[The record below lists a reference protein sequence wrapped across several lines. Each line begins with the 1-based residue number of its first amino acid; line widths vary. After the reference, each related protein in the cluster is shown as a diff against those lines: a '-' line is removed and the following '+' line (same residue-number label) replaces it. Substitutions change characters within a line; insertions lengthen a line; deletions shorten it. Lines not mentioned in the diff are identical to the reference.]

1 MIERQLERSSVFHG
15 LSLPNKVGKV
25 TVTDAGAAA
34 RFVYRGAWE
43 HMNALGVAL
52 PSQPCLVTRHAGRAA
67 LWLGPDEWLLIVNEG
82 DGVAVG
88 HELAATLRGKPAAF
102 VDIGHR
108 HVGLIVEGPRAADLL
123 NAGCPLDLDITA
135 FPVDMCART
144 LLCKAEIV
152 LWRTAPSTFR
162 LEVWRSF
169 MPYVAGVLR
178 EAARDLT

>member
-1 MIERQLERSSVFHG
+1 
-15 LSLPNKVGKV
+15 
-25 TVTDAGAAA
+25 
-34 RFVYRGAWE
+34 
-43 HMNALGVAL
+43 VA
-52 PSQPCLVTRHAGRAA
+52 
-67 LWLGPDEWLLIVNEG
+67 PDREWG

-88 HELAATLRGKPAAF
+88 RDVTAALRGKSAAL
-102 VDIGHR
+102 VDVSHR
-108 HVGLIVEGPRAADLL
+108 NVGFIVEGPRAADLL
-123 NAGCPLDLDITA
+123 NAGYPLDLDITA